1 MHFNSRSWL
10 LHCLPRLFPHFFSPL
25 NLPIL
30 LNLAPF
36 LCSSSFNPSMLSHSH
51 EISMR
56 KYHICYWKSYP
67 FTAASIRIF
76 PFQLLRSIKINIHF
90 SNTLSKKT
98 FWLCTKRGFVA
109 ITYKFVGNHLSM
121 VLCLVLN
128 YVPPVILVQV
138 IIRPSFETS
147 TKETAVI
154 ESLDLQ
160 KKNMIKTPFSSNT
173 QN

>member
-128 YVPPVILVQV
+128 YVPRYLG
-138 IIRPSFETS
+138 SSYHTS
-147 TKETAVI
+147 KFRNVHERNCWHWVI
-154 ESLDLQ
+154 ESSGE
-160 KKNMIKTPFSSNT
+160 KEPW
-173 QN
+173 